1 VGIAGASKRK
11 SRAPIDDRE
20 VRALALAFPG
30 AEEATSYGTP
40 AFRVRG
46 KLFARLHQDG
56 DSLVVRAD
64 FDQREVL
71 MQADPRAFFI
81 TDHYRDHPWILVRL
95 ASVSRDQLSQVL
107 EHAWRERA
115 PQRLVREL
123 DAE

>member
-1 VGIAGASKRK
+1 
-11 SRAPIDDRE
+11 
-20 VRALALAFPG
+20 
-30 AEEATSYGTP
+30 
-40 AFRVRG
+40 
-46 KLFARLHQDG
+46 
-56 DSLVVRAD
+56 
-64 FDQREVL
+64 

>member
-1 VGIAGASKRK
+1 MGIAGASKRK